1 MVESKAPQLIEHV
14 TTVKEDDVEVEDMA
28 FEAEPI
34 AGIAGAVAAATTAVA
49 AAVEGAVCVA
59 SAVVAAVV
67 DVASSVTPEGEAV
80 SSDNKEGAE
89 EDADQEGQ
97 EQGEEGEEEEQEE
110 EEGPGGVLPPPEGK
124 VRLNVHTHLFCL
136 CEHSLLPQPIFDLLR
151 HR

>member
-59 SAVVAAVV
+59 SAVVTAVV

-97 EQGEEGEEEEQEE
+97 EEQEQEQEEEQE

-136 CEHSLLPQPIFDLLR
+136 CEHSLLPHPIFDLLR